1 MNDFSFKNN
10 TFCYGLPIAIGNR
23 TFCGLTERWTSRFNH
38 RALLAMTITPIL
50 IYWLILFLTAK
61 EVFKALHFI
70 WQWQKEMTRESQKT
84 EAILLKYFEKRHPN
98 DKGNEERARN
108 IMESWAETIDSDAD
122 LKYAYL
128 EGFKEL
134 FADTPKHDTNFFVEE
149 WRSFFT
155 TLKQSNRTGKL
166 FILKSY
172 FSFIIFVLIKYFWDA
187 IDLTL
192 DIFIFY
198 RLERGEVLDGVIYR
212 NRHANNA
219 IYAFAILGC
228 LIKILIWK
236 SYTLLVEGTFESKG
250 KSDFDENFI
259 IIKHI
264 IGMAS
269 FLSEDG
275 PELILEHFYIEKYI
289 TSYTHNDQGS
299 VRSDVFLNIKVLE
312 DGPELILEYFYIEK
326 YITSYTPLIIVKDAM
341 ITCLLLFTTIGILKF
356 NTKMTYPNMI
366 GIFLRIAIT
375 ATSLASV
382 LRVCGALYQYITKKL
397 ERSCLV
403 IDKGRILQTPFNV
416 GCMRGVDYAILI
428 LVGISF
434 VPILFM
440 FVWIVRKTIDK
451 YRYYKEKRM
460 DEQVRYVMKLMSDL
474 DNIETSQ

>member
-275 PELILEHFYIEKYI
+275 PELILE
-289 TSYTHNDQGS
+289 
-299 VRSDVFLNIKVLE
+299 
-312 DGPELILEYFYIEK
+312 YFYIEK

-434 VPILFM
+434 VPILFL
-440 FVWIVRKTIDK
+440 FVWIVRKIVDWLQVKNRQYKLKREDEEIDAC
-451 YRYYKEKRM
+451 
-460 DEQVRYVMKLMSDL
+460 
-474 DNIETSQ
+474 